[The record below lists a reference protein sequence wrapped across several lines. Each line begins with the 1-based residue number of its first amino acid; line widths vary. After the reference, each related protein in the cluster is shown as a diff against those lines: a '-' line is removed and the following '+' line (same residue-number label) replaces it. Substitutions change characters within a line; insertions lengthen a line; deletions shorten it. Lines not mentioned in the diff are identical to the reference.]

1 MNRPIT
7 NRPEETG
14 ISLTPGFSRVPP
26 HQRLGG
32 RHRLISTRLQP
43 GEIGQRERENRFN
56 GFPEARDPVA
66 IPIRSY
72 AISFLHSLLAAY
84 GLGDVGPSPA
94 PVEAN
99 GGKTFRL
106 PDELR
111 V

>member
-43 GEIGQRERENRFN
+43 GGWGGDARQGNRFN
-56 GFPEARDPVA
+56 GFLFVPFESIAFDQLLQFFDETL
-66 IPIRSY
+66 
-72 AISFLHSLLAAY
+72 FLVMRFLV
-84 GLGDVGPSPA
+84 GDVFCHLGH
-94 PVEAN
+94 
-99 GGKTFRL
+99 R
-106 PDELR
+106 R